1 MIYDYLSKPKHHVI
15 SSIGWQT
22 GLFGSG
28 SAFVHVATKRCQRQH
43 GDLMFYVICTQGW
56 RHYPYPS
63 RGSRQGVRYMYY
75 MQVSATTYKTYNIFG
90 MNIELFYNFFIL
102 FQAMSKLVEAEWQ
115 KHSVSMGIPIPRL
128 SASNNRKLAITIHVH
143 LYIEKGKQR
152 RNNRWPLPN
161 TWHIMSELPIGT
173 RTKVTSGRPG
183 TSAWMLS
190 RTPLG

>member
-1 MIYDYLSKPKHHVI
+1 
-15 SSIGWQT
+15 
-22 GLFGSG
+22 
-28 SAFVHVATKRCQRQH
+28 
-43 GDLMFYVICTQGW
+43 
-56 RHYPYPS
+56 
-63 RGSRQGVRYMYY
+63 
-75 MQVSATTYKTYNIFG
+75 
-90 MNIELFYNFFIL
+90 
-102 FQAMSKLVEAEWQ
+102 MSKLVEAEWQ
-115 KHSVSMGIPIPRL
+115 KNSVSMGIPIPRL
-128 SASNNRKLAITIHVH
+128 SASKNRKLAITIHVH

>member
-1 MIYDYLSKPKHHVI
+1 
-15 SSIGWQT
+15 
-22 GLFGSG
+22 
-28 SAFVHVATKRCQRQH
+28 
-43 GDLMFYVICTQGW
+43 
-56 RHYPYPS
+56 
-63 RGSRQGVRYMYY
+63 
-75 MQVSATTYKTYNIFG
+75 
-90 MNIELFYNFFIL
+90 
-102 FQAMSKLVEAEWQ
+102 MSKLVEAEWQ

-161 TWHIMSELPIGT
+161 TWHIMSELPGPLPNTWHIMSELPIGT